1 MRKIV
6 AFFRENIASEI
17 MHHRPVGEQEDT
29 TLHNEES
36 PETHC

>member
-6 AFFRENIASEI
+6 AFFRKNIASEI
-17 MHHRPVGEQEDT
+17 MHHSPVGEHEAA

-36 PETHC
+36 PGTHC